1 MIIKNVCLT
10 NADLTDIRIAESRIV
25 QIQTGLTANTGESVL
40 DGEGML
46 VLPGFV
52 DAHTHL
58 DKSLL
63 GRAWQ
68 PNRAGPTVPD
78 RIRYERELLRSL
90 DFDPQ
95 EQSERLVRH
104 MSARGTTHIR
114 THVDIVPECGL
125 RHFEG
130 VWETRD
136 RCRSF
141 MDVQVVAF
149 PQLGVIRAP
158 GTADLLRDALV
169 AGAEVIGGL
178 DPISIDRDPKGQLDL
193 IFALAEEFDVELDI
207 HLHDRGEVGAITLEM
222 IAERTA
228 ALSMGGKVSISHAF
242 CLGDVPPP
250 RLEQLLE
257 LMVENDISIMTHG
270 PSGDITSPPVRA
282 LHQRGVHVFSGSDG
296 VRDAWGPLN
305 TGDMLERAFIVAY
318 QNGFRD
324 DDGLELALEMATH
337 AGARRLGL
345 TDYGIDVGC
354 VADMVLIKSSN
365 PAEAVVTHPVR
376 EVVLKAGAIVAR
388 GGECTV

>member
-1 MIIKNVCLT
+1 MIIKNVRLS
-10 NADLTDIRIAESRIV
+10 NANSTDLRISESRIV
-25 QIQTGLTANTGESVL
+25 QIQADLIANEGEPVL

-46 VLPGFV
+46 VLPSFV

-78 RIRYERELLRSL
+78 RIRYERELLRNL

-130 VWETRD
+130 VLETRD
-136 RCRSF
+136 KCSSF
-141 MDVQVVAF
+141 MDIQVVAF
-149 PQLGVIRAP
+149 PQLGVISTP
-158 GTADLLRDALV
+158 GTAELLRGALV

-193 IFALAEEFDVELDI
+193 IFALAEEFDVEVDI

-228 ALSMGGKVSISHAF
+228 ALSMGGKVSVSHAF
-242 CLGDVPPP
+242 CLGDAPPS
-250 RLEQLLE
+250 RLEQLVE
-257 LMVENDISIMTHG
+257 LLLENDIAIMTHG
-270 PSGDITSPPVRA
+270 PSGGISSPPVRT
-282 LHQRGVHVFSGSDG
+282 LHERGVHVFSGSDG

-305 TGDMLERAFIVAY
+305 TGDMLERAFLVAY

-324 DDGLELALEMATH
+324 DQGLELVLEMATH
-337 AGARRLGL
+337 AGARRLDL
-345 TDYGIDVGC
+345 SSYGIDVGC
-354 VADMVLIKSSN
+354 VADMVLLRSSN
-365 PAEAVVTHPVR
+365 PPEAVVAHPVR
-376 EVVLKAGAIVAR
+376 EVVLKSGVIVAR
-388 GGECTV
+388 KGECIV